1 MPFNLSIPQ
10 PDGSTLEI
18 ALETGDVLFVLGANG
33 SGKSNL
39 MHKLFSDLPDRTRRI
54 SAHRQNWFESNGISL
69 SSEQR
74 RSVQTNIHQWD
85 MQAASRWRDN
95 YASFRP
101 NVALYDLV
109 DAENVRARSIASAVD
124 SGDVDLA
131 KILSHKDAHW
141 NKRSSFARR
150 QPHQALARLSERA
163 PSTTKWSL
171 SFKSP

>member
-18 ALETGDVLFVLGANG
+18 ALETGDVLIVLGANG

-150 QPHQALARLSERA
+150 QPHQALARL
-163 PSTTKWSL
+163 
-171 SFKSP
+171 